1 MSSTI
6 LHDPTQTRKSPMTW
20 NPERIAKL
28 RRDRRETQAKFGKA
42 VGVDRTTV
50 SEWENGRSAVS
61 ALNGAALDAL
71 ANGPRDTSRDFERG
85 VLYACEAM
93 SETIARLLREQREAA
108 DAKTLA
114 EAAAERERLIQQTV
128 AAANRPSS
136 AAPARRRRKG

>member
-1 MSSTI
+1 
-6 LHDPTQTRKSPMTW
+6 MTW
-20 NPERIAKL
+20 TPESVIAL
-28 RRDRRETQAKFGKA
+28 RKQRKQNQSQFAEDL
-42 VGVDRTTV
+42 GVSRPTISD
-50 SEWENGRSAVS
+50 WENGKSAIS
-61 ALNGAALDAL
+61 LLGAAALDAL
-71 ANGPRDTSRDFERG
+71 ARGPRDTSRDFERG

-128 AAANRPSS
+128 DAASRPSS

>member
-1 MSSTI
+1 
-6 LHDPTQTRKSPMTW
+6 MTW
-20 NPERIAKL
+20 NPERIAQL

-42 VGVDRTTV
+42 VGVDRTTI

-61 ALNGAALDAL
+61 ALNAAALDAL
-71 ANGPRDTSRDFERG
+71 ACGPRDTSRDFERG

-93 SETIARLLREQREAA
+93 SDTIARLLREQREAA

-128 AAANRPSS
+128 DAASRPSS